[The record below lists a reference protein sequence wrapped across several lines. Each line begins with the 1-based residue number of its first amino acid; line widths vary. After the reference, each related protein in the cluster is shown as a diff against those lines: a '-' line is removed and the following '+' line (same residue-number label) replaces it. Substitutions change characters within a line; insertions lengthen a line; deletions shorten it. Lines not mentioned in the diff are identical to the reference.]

1 MDWYILGQ
9 QLVNG
14 VTLGAIYGLIAIGY
28 TMVYGII
35 GMINFAHGEI
45 YMISAYITAIAFAV
59 FTFLGID
66 SIALSLLLTLVVTM
80 FITGLYGWYIERT
93 VYRPLRTTNR
103 LAPLITAIGV
113 SLLLQ
118 NYVQVSQGPY
128 VQGVPSV
135 IQGGFT
141 IGSDAGFFQIRYI
154 DLLIVVV
161 SFIAMMILTW
171 VIQKTS
177 LGRQCRAVEQDRK
190 MATILGINTTR
201 IISTVFVI
209 GSVMAAVAGELVTFN
224 YGSFDFHIG
233 FILGIK
239 AFSAAVLGG
248 IGSLPGAMLGGLIL
262 GILESLFAGFVSSD
276 YKDVFSFSV
285 LVLVLIFKPSGLL
298 GRPAVEK
305 V

>member
-1 MDWYILGQ
+1 
-9 QLVNG
+9 
-14 VTLGAIYGLIAIGY
+14 
-28 TMVYGII
+28 
-35 GMINFAHGEI
+35 
-45 YMISAYITAIAFAV
+45 
-59 FTFLGID
+59 
-66 SIALSLLLTLVVTM
+66 
-80 FITGLYGWYIERT
+80 
-93 VYRPLRTTNR
+93 
-103 LAPLITAIGV
+103 
-113 SLLLQ
+113 
-118 NYVQVSQGPY
+118 
-128 VQGVPSV
+128 
-135 IQGGFT
+135 T

-154 DLLIVVV
+154 DLLIVIV

-262 GILESLFAGFVSSD
+262 GVLESLFAGFVSSD

>member
-59 FTFLGID
+59 FTFLGVD
-66 SIALSLLLTLVVTM
+66 SIAIGLLLTLMVTM

-135 IQGGFT
+135 IRGGFT

-161 SFIAMMILTW
+161 SFIAMMLLTW
-171 VIQKTS
+171 IIQKTS

-190 MATILGINTTR
+190 MAMILGINTTK

-262 GILESLFAGFVSSD
+262 GVLESLFAGFVSSD

>member
-66 SIALSLLLTLVVTM
+66 SLALSLLLTLMVTM

-141 IGSDAGFFQIRYI
+141 IGSDDGFFQIRYI

-161 SFIAMMILTW
+161 SFIAMMVLTW

-262 GILESLFAGFVSSD
+262 GVLESLFAGFVSSD

>member
-66 SIALSLLLTLVVTM
+66 SLALSLLLTLMVTM

-161 SFIAMMILTW
+161 SVIAMMILTW

-201 IISTVFVI
+201 IISSVFVI

-262 GILESLFAGFVSSD
+262 GVLESLFAGFVSSD